1 MKNDTKKRE
10 DVKGFVEKL
19 FDNMLKGD
27 IVTRLGWV
35 TQVVPLSD
43 LRDVAIGYVIG
54 VTLERLKNYGLIS
67 EILDGSKLISEDY
80 DNTMAVFKEKLPQI
94 IEKIEK
100 EFSE

>member
-1 MKNDTKKRE
+1 MKNDEKKRE
-10 DVKGFVEKL
+10 DVKTFVEKFL
-19 FDNMLKGD
+19 DSVLKGD
-27 IVTRLGWV
+27 IVSRVGWV
-35 TQVVPLSD
+35 MQIVPLSD

-54 VTLERLKNYGLIS
+54 VTFERLEKYGLIS

-80 DNTMAVFKEKLPQI
+80 SNTMAVFKEKLPQI